1 MYWQEK
7 LRRSGALYTMLER
20 LEHENSRAVYQ
31 EGGPLVRPENPQPWM
46 SLPTFFGH
54 CYPRCNSWHRPK
66 SFAVFRIAC

>member
-1 MYWQEK
+1 MYGQEK

-46 SLPTFFGH
+46 SLPTFFCH
-54 CYPRCNSWHRPK
+54 CYPIADSWHHPK